1 MILPCEYPALS
12 PVSEYTSSR
21 FQDFRFSENFKHH
34 PTTGVREDG
43 MVRGLVAQEVEEV
56 LPSAVYTQKQG
67 EEMADGSVLEQLKVV
82 DMQPVTVEMVGAV
95 RALAK
100 RVMELQSRAK
110 HLRAEVE
117 IRRSSLS
124 QATVQQ

>member
-1 MILPCEYPALS
+1 
-12 PVSEYTSSR
+12 
-21 FQDFRFSENFKHH
+21 
-34 PTTGVREDG
+34 

-100 RVMELQSRAK
+100 RVMDLQSRAK